1 VHDGQ
6 SVIQIIM
13 PVENIV
19 PIFQVPTWL
28 MKAAEAAAVP
38 VVVVQEGCSLQQQP
52 VQWLQALRTGL
63 GTGDGKH
70 CFCSAI
76 VSRLACS
83 GCICVMLIM
92 TVLNHVCG

>member
-1 VHDGQ
+1 
-6 SVIQIIM
+6 
-13 PVENIV
+13 
-19 PIFQVPTWL
+19 
-28 MKAAEAAAVP
+28 MKAAGAAAVA

-63 GTGDGKH
+63 GTGDGKR

-83 GCICVMLIM
+83 GCIGAMRHDHDRLMCVRDVDHVGWL
-92 TVLNHVCG
+92 VLRLSAGLHAVGAYAS